1 MGNILSTLKERLWAQ
16 IIVAMVLGV
25 GLGLS
30 LSPTGGAII
39 PEETAFAL
47 APWIAL
53 PGGLFLALI
62 KMVVIPLVTSSI
74 ILGIATAGDP
84 AFLRKVGAR
93 IVPYFVGT
101 TLVATAIGIALALF
115 IEPGNYINADFVNSV
130 MEDAPTAVVEVAPM
144 EEKSVPERIISL
156 IPTNSVQS
164 KLDQDML
171 AVVITALFAG
181 IALVSISA
189 PVGKP
194 FVDVIYAVQEIA
206 MKVVEWAM
214 RLAPV
219 AVFGLLCDITIR
231 IGLEA
236 LTGMAVYVGCVLL
249 GLLLLLGFYLI
260 LVSLIGGMNPVRF
273 LQAVREAQLL
283 AFSTSSSAA
292 VMPLSL
298 QTVEEKLSVG
308 PAISKFIIPLGATVN
323 MAGTAL
329 YQVCAAVFLT
339 QVFGVELTLLA
350 LLGLMATTVG
360 ASIGTPS
367 APGVGIVI
375 LATILE
381 GIGVPGTGIALIIGV
396 DRILDM
402 SRTAVNVT
410 GDLAAC
416 VVMNRWLSDVQTEA
430 VEPVV
435 EGSS

>member
-171 AVVITALFAG
+171 AVVIFAIFAG
-181 IALVSISA
+181 VALVSISA
-189 PVGKP
+189 QIAKP
-194 FVDVIYAVQEIA
+194 FMDVLRAVQEVA
-206 MKVVEWAM
+206 MKIVEWAM

-260 LVSLIGGMNPVRF
+260 LVRLIGGMNPVRF
-273 LQAVREAQLL
+273 LQAVREVQLL

-339 QVFGVELTLLA
+339 QVFGVELTLPA

-367 APGVGIVI
+367 TPGVGIVV

-381 GIGVPGTGIALIIGV
+381 GIGVPGAGIALIIGV